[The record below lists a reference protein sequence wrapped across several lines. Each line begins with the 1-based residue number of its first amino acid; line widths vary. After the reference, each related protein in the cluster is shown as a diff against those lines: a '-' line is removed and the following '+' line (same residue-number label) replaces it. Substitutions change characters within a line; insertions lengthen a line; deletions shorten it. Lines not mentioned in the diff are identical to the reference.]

1 LLENQLHFFI
11 IEELYNLAFP
21 SRSNYHSFTELTC
34 EYFEDL
40 VKGLF
45 LHQNKPPMTYQKKI
59 EPPMY
64 PYSTFKIMHFAELLR
79 TFSLRQSQWL
89 KKRNPDKKDNIH
101 LYSAS
106 QLDEAGVEFKVGSRE
121 CVFNLKFTK

>member
-45 LHQNKPPMTYQKKI
+45 LHQNKPPMF
-59 EPPMY
+59 